1 MPVDHSHSNDSAGA
15 TAKSVE
21 TDETSASGQA
31 NGEEDK
37 KPAAASRRKDRR
49 RDVGD
54 SALEEDKLVAAKDRA
69 REKAKRSDATQEDK
83 EDERRASN
91 RLSAYYSR
99 KRRKEQVVDLEEQVV
114 QLRQCN
120 AEQAEQLG
128 EQKTKFES
136 IREENE
142 RLRKQMGSID
152 SPFEPYAAATTRSQE
167 ATPPAVAS
175 AGATASGDANQ
186 TTVPQITMQLKTLQH
201 QQTFDQ
207 AAQKQLHL
215 QIRQEMQESQDREQ
229 QCLDTVQLKERD
241 DLEAQHQHD
250 RDVLSLAHGQKLS
263 EMFHGSGIAASNQME
278 VIQLMQELG
287 EIQGR
292 ENEFESAVIRRTRR
306 PAPDVAALG
315 SSTAAGTGIPVGVA
329 VSESA
334 QSDNNNEQDLS
345 AAEAAVNLNALRQS
359 SVAGESDVS
368 RKKNRD
374 DPDTKDDRD

>member
-21 TDETSASGQA
+21 KDETSASGQA

-37 KPAAASRRKDRR
+37 KLAAAARRKDRR

-114 QLRQCN
+114 RLQHCN

-128 EQKTKFES
+128 EQKTKIES

-152 SPFEPYAAATTRSQE
+152 SPFEP
-167 ATPPAVAS
+167 
-175 AGATASGDANQ
+175 
-186 TTVPQITMQLKTLQH
+186 
-201 QQTFDQ
+201 
-207 AAQKQLHL
+207 
-215 QIRQEMQESQDREQ
+215 
-229 QCLDTVQLKERD
+229 
-241 DLEAQHQHD
+241 
-250 RDVLSLAHGQKLS
+250 
-263 EMFHGSGIAASNQME
+263 
-278 VIQLMQELG
+278 
-287 EIQGR
+287 
-292 ENEFESAVIRRTRR
+292 
-306 PAPDVAALG
+306 
-315 SSTAAGTGIPVGVA
+315 
-329 VSESA
+329 
-334 QSDNNNEQDLS
+334 
-345 AAEAAVNLNALRQS
+345 
-359 SVAGESDVS
+359 
-368 RKKNRD
+368 
-374 DPDTKDDRD
+374 